1 VDRKKIEIY
10 AAVGLVVIFVAILL
24 IPKDKKK
31 AEPVESETHEVKGV
45 QAVLDSIRLIKSNKI
60 DPAALKN
67 LEELKGAQVGGR
79 NPFDILVQTNVIA
92 AASPEAVAETV
103 SENAEPFPEITV
115 QGVVYAQ
122 DDAADSVVIINGEE
136 LKIGDAVEGWEIVLV
151 NDDLVMFK
159 KGTSVHKLSLY
170 EKPPEG

>member
-1 VDRKKIEIY
+1 VDKKKIQIY
-10 AAVGLVVIFVAILL
+10 AAVSLVVVFVAILL
-24 IPKDKKK
+24 IPKDKK
-31 AEPVESETHEVKGV
+31 AASVELETPEVKGV
-45 QAVLDSIRLIKSNKI
+45 QTVLDSIRLIKSNKI

-92 AASPEAVAETV
+92 TPPPEAVAETV
-103 SENAEPFPEITV
+103 IENAEPFPEINV

-122 DDAADSVVIINGEE
+122 DNAADSVVIINGEE